1 MRHKRFLFAFATFAI
16 IVLSCQLS
24 IPYTL
29 MQQESYALFLT
40 TSDYL
45 RETFAAP
52 WPMAHLAGNFLLQF
66 FHFPWAGPLILGLLG
81 AMAYLLLSLFFR
93 QKGVL
98 PFSLT
103 FTALLLSAVIV
114 MASSHRVREVERFS
128 AVEHAASRHDWPR
141 VLRRATP
148 EATRDDR
155 QLLPYALLALT
166 ESGQLPD
173 RMMRYPVRTVDDF
186 CPESWSDRRGLAFK
200 ACLYEC
206 MGIPGEAIHN
216 TFQAATALPHGSS
229 FGTLRALVRLNR
241 LKGDERLAHKYAT
254 ILSHS
259 TLHKGWGKDI
269 PLNEAPEQAASD
281 RQSAILNSAR
291 APLIT
296 PTYYYNVTSLI
307 AHGAYTKT
315 LADRSLCGL
324 LLQGDLVRFR
334 QMYTLFPHEEG
345 EPVPALYRDALSSVS
360 HLPATP

>member
-1 MRHKRFLFAFATFAI
+1 
-16 IVLSCQLS
+16 
-24 IPYTL
+24 
-29 MQQESYALFLT
+29 
-40 TSDYL
+40 
-45 RETFAAP
+45 
-52 WPMAHLAGNFLLQF
+52 
-66 FHFPWAGPLILGLLG
+66 
-81 AMAYLLLSLFFR
+81 MAYLLLSLFFR

-98 PFSLT
+98 PFSLA

-114 MASSHRVREVERFS
+114 MTSSHRVREVERFS
-128 AVEHAASRHDWPR
+128 AVEYAASRHDWPR

-269 PLNEAPEQAASD
+269 PLNEALEQSASD
-281 RQSAILNSAR
+281 RQSAILNSSQ

-296 PTYYYNVTSLI
+296 LPIFIMSLRLSHTELTRRRWPTARFVDCSCKATSSASDRCTRCFLMRRVSPCRRSIAMRSPAPRRRHPEPASHKRWAWISMTLTNVVT
-307 AHGAYTKT
+307 
-315 LADRSLCGL
+315 D
-324 LLQGDLVRFR
+324 
-334 QMYTLFPHEEG
+334 
-345 EPVPALYRDALSSVS
+345 
-360 HLPATP
+360 